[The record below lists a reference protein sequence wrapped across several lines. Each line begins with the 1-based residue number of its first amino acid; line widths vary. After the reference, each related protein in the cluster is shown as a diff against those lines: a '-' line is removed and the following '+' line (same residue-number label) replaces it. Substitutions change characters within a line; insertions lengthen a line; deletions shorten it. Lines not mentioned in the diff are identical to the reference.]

1 MRADAGRL
9 CTRSRKHESRRNSQR
24 RHRRESQVLQRR
36 RGWNK
41 SGSGGWR
48 EPEWGEG
55 RGDGESSVVPS
66 EVMDDAW
73 ERAVEQA
80 RGDKDATEIT
90 SLMLDGAL
98 KCAHGK
104 LPPAALF
111 QGFTHL
117 RHLSIANVGLASLAD
132 FPRLPHL
139 EQLVLS
145 DNRIVGGLEHLV
157 QAGLQSLR
165 DLDLSNNKIQLLEDL
180 QPLSRLKLESLDLY
194 ECPVTRVPDYRAR
207 VFGTMKSLQYLDK
220 VDANNNERPESEEEE
235 EEEEES
241 EDEDVDDANGD
252 GAEVDGDDE
261 EGVNVNSKGV
271 AVQDEDDDEGEEG
284 EEEEEEEEEEERDDD
299 GEEND
304 ELDEEEDEGGSYQ
317 EEAVA
322 AAPGSRKASA
332 AVSHGNNNDH
342 DSDDEEVEDDDED
355 NVEVQD
361 SEEESEDEEVGDE
374 DNDDEAVGEEEE
386 DEEGEDDR
394 LL

>member
-1 MRADAGRL
+1 M
-9 CTRSRKHESRRNSQR
+9 
-24 RHRRESQVLQRR
+24 
-36 RGWNK
+36 
-41 SGSGGWR
+41 
-48 EPEWGEG
+48 
-55 RGDGESSVVPS
+55 VPS
-66 EVMDDAW
+66 EVMDEAW

-80 RGDKDATEIT
+80 RGDEDATEVT